1 MEKALEFLFKK
12 EISSILVEG
21 GRFTIQ
27 EFINQNIFDEIR
39 IFKTNKKLNE
49 GTRAPI
55 ILKNIE
61 EKKIKIYK
69 S

>member
-1 MEKALEFLFKK
+1 MKKALKFIFNQ

-39 IFKTNKKLNE
+39 IFKTSVKLNG
-49 GTRAPI
+49 GTKAPEI
-55 ILKNIE
+55 QKNIE